1 VVADPM
7 VAAVR
12 RWSWPAMGSVASLAV
27 AAGSG
32 SPADQDRAHR
42 AVVAWF
48 AAVEQALSAHRADSD
63 LCRWR
68 RGEVAMADAPLLA
81 EVAAAC
87 RALAELT
94 GGGFHPVDPQGRYD
108 PTGYVKGWAV
118 QRGAALLVEHRVT
131 DACLGVGGDLQ
142 VLGQRAG
149 QRPWRVAVV
158 DPNDHRRIVALVQAP
173 ADPGARLAVA
183 TSGSAQRGAHIWP
196 GQGEPAA
203 QRADLRRRP
212 LPRPVRPRGEQ
223 RRRDPLASVTVVGPE
238 LHLADAFATAV
249 WARALDEPLDAA
261 WAWLAGT
268 GYEGL
273 AVSAAGRLRRTEGL
287 AAHLR

>member
-1 VVADPM
+1 MSPSPVAVVADPM

-108 PTGYVKGWAV
+108 PTG
-118 QRGAALLVEHRVT
+118 
-131 DACLGVGGDLQ
+131 
-142 VLGQRAG
+142 
-149 QRPWRVAVV
+149 
-158 DPNDHRRIVALVQAP
+158 
-173 ADPGARLAVA
+173 
-183 TSGSAQRGAHIWP
+183 
-196 GQGEPAA
+196 
-203 QRADLRRRP
+203 
-212 LPRPVRPRGEQ
+212 
-223 RRRDPLASVTVVGPE
+223 
-238 LHLADAFATAV
+238 
-249 WARALDEPLDAA
+249 
-261 WAWLAGT
+261 
-268 GYEGL
+268 
-273 AVSAAGRLRRTEGL
+273 
-287 AAHLR
+287 